1 MPTYR
6 AFQVTGQRQ
15 FELVDRELTAPDPGH
30 VRVKVQSCG
39 VCHSDVLAVEG
50 MRADPSQPIVPGHEI
65 VGVIDAVGD
74 GVSTWQ
80 VGDRVGLG
88 FLGGHD
94 GTCDWCRRGDFVNC
108 ENQPQSGTTVDG
120 GYAEVVYARATGLVR
135 IPDQLKSLEAS
146 PLLCA
151 GITTFNAL
159 RGLDIRPDAL
169 VGVQGIGGLGHL
181 GVQYANKLGYRVVAI
196 ARGAE
201 KASLAT
207 ELGAHHY
214 IDSAAVDPGAALQ
227 ELGGAAAIIATA
239 ASGAS
244 MSPLVAGL
252 APRGQLVVVGAAFDP
267 IEVQTSDLIFGS
279 RSIVGSITGTP
290 IQNEDNLAFSAE
302 HGIVPMI
309 QVLAFEDAPKAYER
323 MMSGHARF
331 RVVLDVASELV
342 ASDDEVSR
350 ELKVVIDRREDLVA
364 QHTSTLNRLPRCVHE
379 LNPSQAPRQVR
390 GIRHAPR
397 AAAGLPGHRSGRRS

>member
-15 FELVDRELTAPDPGH
+15 FELVDRELLAPDPGH

-65 VGVIDAVGD
+65 VGVVDAVGD
-74 GVSTWQ
+74 GVNTWQ

-88 FLGGHD
+88 YLGGHD
-94 GTCDWCRRGDFVNC
+94 ATCDWCRRGDFVNC
-108 ENQPQSGTTVDG
+108 ENQPQTGTTVDG
-120 GYAEVVYARATGLVR
+120 GYAEVVYARATGVVR

-159 RGLDIRPDAL
+159 RALDIRPDAL

-196 ARGAE
+196 ARGNE
-201 KASLAT
+201 KAALAT

-214 IDSAAVDPGAALQ
+214 IDSAAVDPGTALQ
-227 ELGGAAAIIATA
+227 DLGGAAAIIATA

-244 MSPLVAGL
+244 MSPLIAGL

-267 IEVQTSDLIFGS
+267 IEVQTTDLIFGS

-290 IQNEDNLAFSAE
+290 IQNEDNLAFSAA
-302 HGIVPMI
+302 HAITPMI
-309 QVLAFEDAPKAYER
+309 EVLAFEDAPKAYDR

-331 RVVLDVASELV
+331 RVVLDVAGE
-342 ASDDEVSR
+342 
-350 ELKVVIDRREDLVA
+350 
-364 QHTSTLNRLPRCVHE
+364 
-379 LNPSQAPRQVR
+379 
-390 GIRHAPR
+390 
-397 AAAGLPGHRSGRRS
+397 